1 MTLRKKT
8 LAIIGITLLVLIGVL
23 ALTARFII
31 LGSFERL
38 EERYV
43 FQNIHRTQAFMTE
56 NLANLSSTA
65 RDWATWDDTYKFIK
79 NKNQKY
85 IDVNIVDS
93 MFSTLRLNMMMFID
107 ASGHIVLSR
116 EYDLKTNR
124 KEPVPKEFFN
134 YLAEKHSPL
143 RRNSSNKEI
152 SGIVLLPEG
161 PLFVVGCPILRS
173 EGKGPARGMLIFGRY
188 LDTDYLR
195 KIADANYLSVDLC
208 RINDPALPA
217 DFQSAK
223 VAVSNES
230 PVLIRLVGRNRM
242 VGYTIMKD
250 VRGDPAMILRV
261 TMTRDIYERGLHN
274 FYYFIV
280 SLVAVGLV
288 LGAVTFVLL
297 EKQVLS
303 RLTRVSRDI
312 RAVGVSGDLSKR
324 VRVTGGDELS
334 SLKNEI
340 NRMLEALEHS
350 EKALRES
357 EERYRYLFE
366 SASDLI
372 QGIAPDGHILFVNR
386 AWHETL
392 GYNNEDILHMTIFDV
407 IDPSFNEKS
416 LDAIMSKGTTER
428 MTGVEAAF
436 IARDGRRIIVEGNI
450 TCQCKSGNAVATLGI
465 FRNITDRK
473 QIEDTLRA
481 LSLRDE
487 LTGLYNRRGFLT
499 LVEQQLKLATRMKK
513 GLLLM
518 FADLDGMKEINDSL
532 GHKEGDRALTD
543 TALILEKTFRD
554 SDIIARYG
562 GDEFVVL
569 SLESDE
575 TGADAITSRLSE
587 NLDHH
592 NIHENRA
599 YKLSVSVGVSRYDP
613 EMPSTVDSLLML
625 ADNVMYEQKRYKRNS
640 SGEN

>member
-1 MTLRKKT
+1 
-8 LAIIGITLLVLIGVL
+8 
-23 ALTARFII
+23 
-31 LGSFERL
+31 
-38 EERYV
+38 
-43 FQNIHRTQAFMTE
+43 
-56 NLANLSSTA
+56 
-65 RDWATWDDTYKFIK
+65 
-79 NKNQKY
+79 
-85 IDVNIVDS
+85 
-93 MFSTLRLNMMMFID
+93 
-107 ASGHIVLSR
+107 
-116 EYDLKTNR
+116 
-124 KEPVPKEFFN
+124 
-134 YLAEKHSPL
+134 
-143 RRNSSNKEI
+143 
-152 SGIVLLPEG
+152 
-161 PLFVVGCPILRS
+161 
-173 EGKGPARGMLIFGRY
+173 MLIFGRY

-223 VAVSNES
+223 VAVSDDS
-230 PVLIRLVGRNRM
+230 PVLIRMLGRNRM
-242 VGYTIMKD
+242 VGYSIMKD
-250 VRGDPAMILRV
+250 VDGKPAMILRV

-274 FYYFIV
+274 FYYFII
-280 SLVAVGLV
+280 SLVAVGIILGLV
-288 LGAVTFVLL
+288 IFVLL

-312 RAVGVSGDLSKR
+312 RAVGVSGDLSRR

-357 EERYRYLFE
+357 EERYRDLFE

-386 AWHETL
+386 AWQETL
-392 GYNNEDILHMTIFDV
+392 GYNDADIMHMTIFDV
-407 IDPSFNEKS
+407 IDSSFNEKS
-416 LDAIMSKGTTER
+416 LEAIMSQGTIER

-436 IARDGRRIIVEGNI
+436 IAQDGRRIIVEGNI
-450 TCQCKSGNAVATLGI
+450 TCQCKSGSAVATLGI
-465 FRNITDRK
+465 FRNITERK

-543 TALILEKTFRD
+543 TAVILEKTFRD

-569 SLESDE
+569 TLESAE
-575 TGADAITSRLSE
+575 AGAEAITSRLSE
-587 NLDHH
+587 NLNYH
-592 NIHENRA
+592 NMHEDRA

-625 ADNVMYEQKRYKRNS
+625 ADSVMYEQKRCKRDCSKDN
-640 SGEN
+640 